1 MKKIEAITRKTL
13 FEQIKGVLLVADI
26 EWFSY
31 YRTEQLIRGVGKNRK
46 GRIYQYI
53 VYDTSFIER
62 ILRLIVFNAIMSIN
76 YLK

>member
-53 VYDTSFIER
+53 VYDTNFIER
-62 ILRLIVFNAIMSIN
+62 ILRSIVFNAIMSIN